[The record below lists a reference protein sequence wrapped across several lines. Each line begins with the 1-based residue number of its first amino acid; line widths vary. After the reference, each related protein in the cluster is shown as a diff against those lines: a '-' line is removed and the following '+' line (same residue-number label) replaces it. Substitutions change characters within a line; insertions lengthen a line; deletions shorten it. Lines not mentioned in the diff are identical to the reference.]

1 MSSLSPSPER
11 QLMHRR
17 AIAVQVYSRAD
28 GLFEVEAALQDSKTR
43 DIPLAGGIRRAGEP
57 VHDMLLWLVVDCHLD
72 ILAASSSTRW
82 MPYPG
87 QCDQHG
93 DAYQQ
98 LVGLNLMTGFRA
110 AVKQRLAGVKG
121 CTHLTELC
129 QLLPT
134 AVIQAFAGVVLDVRE
149 GAQDG
154 TPPFQIDRCHA
165 LRSDGAV
172 VQTHYPRWY
181 RGAAV
186 TPPAAGNGNL
196 S

>member
-1 MSSLSPSPER
+1 MSLSPER

-28 GLFEVEAALQDSKTR
+28 GLFEVEAELQDSKTR

-57 VHDMLLWLVVDCHLD
+57 VHDMGLWLVVDRHLG
-72 ILAASSSTRW
+72 ILAATSGTRW

-93 DAYQQ
+93 DAYRQ
-98 LVGLNLMTGFRA
+98 LVGLNLMNGFRA

-129 QLLPT
+129 QHLPT

-149 GAQDG
+149 GTEDG
-154 TPPFQIDRCHA
+154 APPFQIDRCHA

>member
-1 MSSLSPSPER
+1 
-11 QLMHRR
+11 MHRR

-28 GLFEVEAALQDSKTR
+28 GLFEVEAELQDSKTR
-43 DIPLAGGIRRAGEP
+43 DIPLAGSVRRAGEP
-57 VHDMLLWLVVDCHLD
+57 VHDMLLWLVVDRQLG
-72 ILAASSSTRW
+72 IVAASSRTRW

-93 DAYQQ
+93 DAYQR

-110 AVKQRLAGVKG
+110 AVKQRLAGVQG

-129 QLLPT
+129 QHLPT

-149 GAQDG
+149 GAEDG

-172 VQTHYPRWY
+172 AQAYQRSG
-181 RGAAV
+181 RG
-186 TPPAAGNGNL
+186 
-196 S
+196 